1 MTGEVTLRGNVLPIG
16 GLREKTMAAHRSDI
30 RRIILPKNN
39 LRDLDEIP
47 ESVKD
52 KMKFIPV
59 KTVDEVLEADDTAFL
74 DDCDSVVRIPF
85 ADEVSLLDLVA
96 VMLVEH

>member
-1 MTGEVTLRGNVLPIG
+1 
-16 GLREKTMAAHRSDI
+16 RSDI
-30 RRIILPKNN
+30 HKIILPKNN

-59 KTVDEVLEADDTAFL
+59 KTVDEVLELAI
-74 DDCDSVVRIPF
+74 RK
-85 ADEVSLLDLVA
+85 
-96 VMLVEH
+96 